1 MLQRRTF
8 AAGLAASVVVR
19 LAHAQPA
26 ATESNADAASG
37 IRAALE
43 RGAASAVALLGRP
56 NGFLS
61 NPQVRIPLPGVL
73 DNAARMLRF
82 TGQQSRIEELVTA
95 MNRAAEAAVP
105 EAKGL
110 LMSAVKA
117 MRIGDARR
125 IVSGGENSVTE
136 FFASKTR
143 SPLTATFLPIVES
156 ETAKVDLAARYNEV
170 AGKVAS
176 FGILS
181 GDDANIE
188 RYVTGKTLDG
198 LYYMIGEE
206 EKKIRRD
213 PIGTGSDLLVK
224 VFGR

>member
-1 MLQRRTF
+1 ML
-8 AAGLAASVVVR
+8 
-19 LAHAQPA
+19 PA
-26 ATESNADAASG
+26 
-37 IRAALE
+37 I
-43 RGAASAVALLGRP
+43 ASAH
-56 NGFLS
+56 
-61 NPQVRIPLPGVL
+61 I
-73 DNAARMLRF
+73 
-82 TGQQSRIEELVTA
+82 
-95 MNRAAEAAVP
+95 
-105 EAKGL
+105 
-110 LMSAVKA
+110 VKSI
-117 MRIGDARR
+117 RIGDARR

-176 FGILS
+176 FGILK

-198 LYYMIGEE
+198 LYFMIGEE

-213 PIGTGSDLLVK
+213 PIGTGSDLLAK